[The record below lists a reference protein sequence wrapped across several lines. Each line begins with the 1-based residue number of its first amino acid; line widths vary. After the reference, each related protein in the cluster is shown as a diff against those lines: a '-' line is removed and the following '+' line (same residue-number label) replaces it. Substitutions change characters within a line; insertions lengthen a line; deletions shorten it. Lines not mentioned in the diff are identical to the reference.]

1 MEDETKNSRAGLI
14 AGIVLVALLAG
25 AAGFL
30 VGRSRLR
37 IPREERSQAGAG
49 ERSSAESE
57 GGADVSGAVLTG
69 GNAIA
74 VNDQTPGATVMV
86 SFVPLAQSGWVAI
99 HEEADAKPG
108 RIIGARR
115 FDAGANQSGAV
126 ELLRPT
132 EEGRVYFAMLHA
144 DDGDRQFD
152 HAKDLPITDPQGN
165 SILMRFIAS
174 AAPAEG
180 R

>member
-1 MEDETKNSRAGLI
+1 MEDTKPHSRTGLV
-14 AGIVLVALLAG
+14 AGIVLVALLSG
-25 AAGFL
+25 AAGFFI
-30 VGRSRLR
+30 GRSGLRLPWEGGNR
-37 IPREERSQAGAG
+37 TGAG
-49 ERSSAESE
+49 EQSLT
-57 GGADVSGAVLTG
+57 GPGADVSGVVLVG

-74 VNDQTPGATVMV
+74 VNDQPPGATVAV
-86 SFVPLAQSGWVAI
+86 SFVTLGQSGWVAI
-99 HEEADAKPG
+99 HEEMDSKPG

-132 EEGRVYFAMLHA
+132 EEGKVYFAMLHA

-152 HAKDLPITDPQGN
+152 HQKDLPLTDPQGN
-165 SILMRFIAS
+165 VLHMRFIAS